1 MVLLPNCFAA
11 RRLVGGRWEL
21 VLRDSDPMQRYL
33 HRSFHQ
39 RHKSRSPAAALS
51 RFAAPRSPPCSPYQ
65 IVSIS
70 QCIGRLYGR
79 RHQHLVANNVGA
91 RCRMPAWIH
100 IQVADLAGVIEAL
113 LDLGWLDEGEAE
125 DRKAIGDAVGLLLDD
140 LVQRMKKGGL
150 A

>member
-1 MVLLPNCFAA
+1 
-11 RRLVGGRWEL
+11 
-21 VLRDSDPMQRYL
+21 
-33 HRSFHQ
+33 
-39 RHKSRSPAAALS
+39 
-51 RFAAPRSPPCSPYQ
+51 
-65 IVSIS
+65 
-70 QCIGRLYGR
+70 
-79 RHQHLVANNVGA
+79 
-91 RCRMPAWIH
+91 MPAWIH